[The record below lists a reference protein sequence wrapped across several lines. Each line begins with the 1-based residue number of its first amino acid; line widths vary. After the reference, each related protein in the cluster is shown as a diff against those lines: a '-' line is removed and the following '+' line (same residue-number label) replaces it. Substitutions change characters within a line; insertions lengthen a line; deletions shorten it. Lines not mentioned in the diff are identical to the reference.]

1 MTLPDRFR
9 RSNTI
14 PDKYYKKLRAPT
26 VTPPLF
32 SRLRIQIPLAF
43 VSLSA
48 IVAILISVDHL
59 RDTTE
64 RIVSENRDM
73 LNIMM
78 LQLDGIIAN
87 DVFEESMLQGESR
100 IPTTALHTN
109 ITRLLLVDEGHRV
122 LQANSSEWLGKP
134 AAEVSDYRPDEAL
147 RVRKALKGNIFG
159 NDTDTR
165 LYGYYTLPLG
175 MQAGKPQQRWGTLY
189 VEYDLSKPLTTAR
202 KHATDK
208 ALRFLGLSL
217 AAAVL
222 LGVLIDLLVSRRT
235 ERLVSIASRIASG
248 EMSARSGLLK
258 PDEIGLLGQ
267 AIDRMADDLAE
278 DREALRRER
287 KFSED
292 VIQSITVALFIID
305 KEHRVIIWNRACEIL
320 TGIKA
325 IDIVGTTE
333 AWRGFYPSARPCLA
347 NLVLDGQ
354 GEQAS
359 KNYQVAEPAAFNPYS
374 YHAESWFHN
383 LNGQDRYLMF
393 DATPIY
399 GNDGKLIAVIQ
410 NLQDIT
416 SIKKAEDHLRLTGQ
430 VIESTREAIVITNA
444 ENRIV
449 STNRAFTDVTGYTQE
464 DVLDKD
470 PSMLASGRHDKAFF
484 RNMWESLHVRDSW
497 QGELWNR
504 RKNGEIFPLWTNIS
518 TIRDNHGILTHFV
531 AIFADISEHKA
542 TLKHIE
548 FLAHHDTL
556 TKLPNRLLLLDRLQQ
571 AVNLAEREKH
581 RVALMFLDLDRFKQV
596 NDSLGHQ
603 VGDDLLIAV
612 VERLKSCVRE
622 TDTISRQ
629 GGDEFVIVLPDIL
642 DSIAATVIA
651 EKILETLREPFVID
665 GHQLSTS
672 FSIGISLYPDDGHE
686 IATLMQNADT
696 AMYHAKE
703 SGRNN
708 CHFYDESM
716 NANAAE
722 RLKLQNK
729 LRQAMDHGEFMLHF
743 QPLISLK
750 DHAIVGC
757 EALLRWNNAEDGWI
771 PPAKFI
777 PLAEETGFILNI
789 DAWVLREAC
798 RQAQEWVNAGL
809 PALTVAV
816 NISAL
821 QFKRGRILDSVN
833 EALSLSG
840 LAPTSLEIELTES
853 VLIQDTQHTRKQLNQ
868 LNHIGVRLSIDDYGT
883 GYSNLSYLKQL
894 DVDKLKIDQSFV
906 KDMLVDELDA
916 IIVRSTVEL
925 AHNLGLEVLAEGV
938 EDQDILTLLQNL
950 GCDQAQGYHIGKP
963 MPPKEFE
970 KLLRTKMKS

>member
-1 MTLPDRFR
+1 
-9 RSNTI
+9 
-14 PDKYYKKLRAPT
+14 

-64 RIVSENRDM
+64 RIVSENRDL

-78 LQLDGIIAN
+78 LQLDGMIAN

-109 ITRLLLVDEGHRV
+109 IRQLLLVDEDHRV
-122 LQANSSEWLGKP
+122 LQASNSDWLGKT
-134 AAEVSDYRPDEAL
+134 AAQVSGYQPGRAL
-147 RVRKALKGNIFG
+147 QVKDTKRSVILGNAAK
-159 NDTDTR
+159 TR

-175 MQAGKPQQRWGTLY
+175 LQSGTPPRQRWGTLY
-189 VEYDLSKPLTTAR
+189 VEYDLSRPLNLAR

-217 AAAVL
+217 AAAIL
-222 LGVLIDLLVSRRT
+222 LGVLIDVLVSRRT

-248 EMSARSGLLK
+248 EMSARSGLVK

-267 AIDRMADDLAE
+267 AIDRMADDLAA

-292 VIQSITVALFIID
+292 VIQSITIPLFILD
-305 KEHRVIIWNRACEIL
+305 KDHRVIIWNRACEML

-333 AWRGFYPSARPCLA
+333 AWRGFYPDARPCLA
-347 NLVLDGQ
+347 NLVLDGL
-354 GEQAS
+354 GEEAA
-359 KNYQVAEPAAFNPYS
+359 KYYEIVEPSAFSSYS
-374 YHAESWFHN
+374 FHAESWFPK

-399 GNDGKLIAVIQ
+399 GNDGKLMAVIES
-410 NLQDIT
+410 LQDIT

-430 VIESTREAIVITNA
+430 VIESTREAIVITDA

-449 STNRAFTDVTGYTQE
+449 SVNRAFTDVTGYTQE
-464 DVLDKD
+464 DVLGRN
-470 PSMLASGRHDKAFF
+470 PSMLASGRHDKGFF
-484 RNMWESLHVRDSW
+484 RNMWESLNVRDSW

-518 TIRDNHGILTHFV
+518 SIRDNNGQLTHFV

-629 GGDEFVIVLPDIL
+629 GGDEFVIVLPDIH
-642 DSIAATVIA
+642 DSIAVTVIA

-672 FSIGISLYPDDGHE
+672 FSIGISLYPDDGRE
-686 IATLMQNADT
+686 IAILMQNADT

-729 LRQAMDHGEFMLHF
+729 LRQAMEQGEFLLHF

-750 DHAIVGC
+750 DHAIIGC
-757 EALLRWNNAEDGWI
+757 EALLRWKNAEDGWI

-789 DAWVLREAC
+789 DAWVLLEAC
-798 RQAQEWVNAGL
+798 RQAQAWVDAGL
-809 PALTVAV
+809 PPLTVAV

-821 QFKRGRILDSVN
+821 QFKRGRILDSVTH
-833 EALSLSG
+833 ALTQSG
-840 LAPTSLEIELTES
+840 LAPSSLEIELTES
-853 VLIQDTQHTRKQLNQ
+853 VLIQDTQHTRQQLNQ
-868 LNHIGVRLSIDDYGT
+868 LNRIGVRLSIDDYGT

-938 EDQDILTLLQNL
+938 EDQDILVLLQNL

-970 KLLRTKMKS
+970 KLLRKKMKP

>member
-1 MTLPDRFR
+1 
-9 RSNTI
+9 
-14 PDKYYKKLRAPT
+14 
-26 VTPPLF
+26 VTPPFF
-32 SRLRIQIPLAF
+32 SRLRVQIPLAF

-48 IVAILISVDHL
+48 IVAILISVDHQ
-59 RDTTE
+59 RDTAE
-64 RIVSENRDM
+64 RIVSENRD
-73 LNIMM
+73 LLHIMM
-78 LQLDGIIAN
+78 LQLDGMIAN
-87 DVFEESMLQGESR
+87 DTFEESMLQGESR

-109 ITRLLLVDEGHRV
+109 MRRLLLVDEQNHV
-122 LQANSSEWLGKP
+122 LQASDSDWLGKT
-134 AAEVSDYRPDEAL
+134 ASEISAFRPDFAL
-147 RVRKALKGNIFG
+147 LAQKRQRGEILS
-159 NDTDTR
+159 NDNETL
-165 LYGYYTLPLG
+165 LYGYYPLPLG
-175 MQAGKPQQRWGTLY
+175 VQLSGTNSRQRWGTLF
-189 VEYDLSKPLTTAR
+189 VEYDLGEPLAQAR
-202 KHATDK
+202 RHAMNK
-208 ALRFLGLSL
+208 AFRFLGLSL
-217 AAAVL
+217 AAAIL
-222 LGVLIDLLVSRRT
+222 LGMLIDALVSRRT

-248 EMSARSGLLK
+248 EMSARSGLVK
-258 PDEIGLLGQ
+258 PDEIGLLGR
-267 AIDRMADDLAE
+267 AIDRMADDLAA
-278 DREALRRER
+278 DREALGRER

-292 VIQSITVALFIID
+292 VIQSVTIPLFILD
-305 KEHRVIIWNRACEIL
+305 KDHRVIIWNRACEML

-333 AWRGFYPSARPCLA
+333 AWRAFYSRPRPCLA
-347 NLVLDGQ
+347 DLVLDGKSDHA
-354 GEQAS
+354 GEY
-359 KNYQVAEPAAFNPYS
+359 YQVVGSSVFNAHS
-374 YHAESWFHN
+374 FHAENWFSG

-399 GNDGKLIAVIQ
+399 GNDGKLIAVIE

-430 VIESTREAIVITNA
+430 VIESTREAIVITDA

-449 STNRAFTDVTGYTQE
+449 SINRAFTDVTGYARE
-464 DVLDKD
+464 DVLGRD

-484 RNMWESLHVRDSW
+484 HNMWESLHVRDSW

-504 RKNGEIFPLWTNIS
+504 RKNGEVFPLWTNIS
-518 TIRDNHGILTHFV
+518 SIRDNNGNLTHFV

-571 AVNLAEREKH
+571 AINLAEREKH

-596 NDSLGHQ
+596 NDSLGHH
-603 VGDDLLIAV
+603 VGDDLLVAV

-642 DSIAATVIA
+642 DSNAATIIA

-672 FSIGISLYPDDGHE
+672 FSIGISLYPDDGRE

-708 CHFYDESM
+708 CHYYDESM

-729 LRQAMDHGEFMLHF
+729 LRQAMEHGEFLLHF

-750 DHAIVGC
+750 DHTIIGC
-757 EALLRWNNAEDGWI
+757 EALLRWKSAEDGWV

-798 RQAQEWVNAGL
+798 RQAQEWVNIGL
-809 PALTVAV
+809 PQLTVAV

-833 EALSLSG
+833 EALAASG
-840 LAPTSLEIELTES
+840 LAPHHLEIELTES

-868 LNHIGVRLSIDDYGT
+868 LNSLGVRLSIDDYGT

-925 AHNLGLEVLAEGV
+925 AHNLGLQVLAEGV
-938 EDQDILTLLQNL
+938 EDQAILTLLQNL

-970 KLLRTKMKS
+970 KLLRSKL

>member
-1 MTLPDRFR
+1 
-9 RSNTI
+9 
-14 PDKYYKKLRAPT
+14 
-26 VTPPLF
+26 VTPPFF

-43 VSLSA
+43 ISLSMV
-48 IVAILISVDHL
+48 VALLISIDQA
-59 RDTTE
+59 RDTSE
-64 RIVSENRDM
+64 RIVSENRTM
-73 LNIMM
+73 LHIMM
-78 LQLDGIIAN
+78 LQLDGMITS
-87 DVFEESMLQGESR
+87 DSFSESMLQGESR
-100 IPTTALHTN
+100 IPVAALHKN
-109 ITRLLLVDEGHRV
+109 VRRLLLADEEHVV
-122 LQANSSEWLGKP
+122 LQAPNPEWIGHPAEQVSEF
-134 AAEVSDYRPDEAL
+134 RPEIAS
-147 RVRKALKGNIFG
+147 RVRKTRQGEILGNRG
-159 NDTDTR
+159 ESE
-165 LYGYYTLPLG
+165 LYGYYSLPLG
-175 MQAGKPQQRWGTLY
+175 TQSGLTQQKRWGTLY
-189 VEYDLSKPLTTAR
+189 VEYDLVTPLSEAR
-202 KHATDK
+202 QNAAFK

-217 AAAVL
+217 AAAFM
-222 LGVLIDLLVSRRT
+222 LGLLIDILVTRRT
-235 ERLVSIASRIASG
+235 ERLVNIASRIASG
-248 EMSARSGLLK
+248 EMSARSGLVK

-267 AIDRMADDLAE
+267 AIDRMADDLAT

-292 VIQSITVALFIID
+292 VIQSVTIPLFILD
-305 KEHRVIIWNRACEIL
+305 KEHRVITWNRACEQL

-325 IDIVGTTE
+325 MDIVGTKE
-333 AWRGFYPSARPCLA
+333 AWRGFHGDAHPCLA
-347 NLVLDGQ
+347 DLLLDDKGAEARQ
-354 GEQAS
+354 Y
-359 KNYQVAEPAAFNPYS
+359 YQMVEHSLFNVNS
-374 YHAESWFHN
+374 IHAEGWLHN
-383 LNGQDRYLMF
+383 LNGLDRYLMF

-399 GNDGKLIAVIQ
+399 GNDGKLIAVIET
-410 NLQDIT
+410 LQDIT

-430 VIESTREAIVITNA
+430 VIESTREAIVITDA

-449 STNRAFTDVTGYTQE
+449 SVNRAFSDVTGFAQE
-464 DVLDKD
+464 EVIGQD
-470 PSMLASGRHDKAFF
+470 PSMLASGRHDVAFF
-484 RNMWESLHVRDSW
+484 HNMWESLHVRDAW

-518 TIRDNHGILTHFV
+518 TIRDNQGKLTHYV

-596 NDSLGHQ
+596 NDSLGHH
-603 VGDDLLIAV
+603 VGDHLLIGV
-612 VERLKSCVRE
+612 VERLKACVRE

-629 GGDEFVIVLPDIL
+629 GGDEFVIVLPDIA
-642 DSIAATVIA
+642 DSNAVLAIA
-651 EKILETLREPFVID
+651 EKILDTLREPFVID

-672 FSIGISLYPDDGHE
+672 FSIGVSIYPEDGRE

-729 LRQAMDHGEFMLHF
+729 LRLAMENGEFELHF

-750 DHAIVGC
+750 DHAIIGC
-757 EALLRWNNAEDGWI
+757 EALLRWKSPEDGWV

-798 RQAQEWVNAGL
+798 RQARAWQDAGL
-809 PALTVAV
+809 PPLTIAV

-833 EALSLSG
+833 DALARSG
-840 LAPTSLEIELTES
+840 LDPTHLEIELTES
-853 VLIQDTQHTRKQLNQ
+853 VLIQDTQHTRQQLNQ
-868 LNHIGVRLSIDDYGT
+868 LNAIGVRLSIDDYGT

-894 DVDKLKIDQSFV
+894 EVDKLKIDQSFV

-938 EDQDILTLLQNL
+938 EDEHILTLLQQL

-963 MPPKEFE
+963 MPPRAFE
-970 KLLRTKMKS
+970 KLLRTPRTKSLQESR

>member
-1 MTLPDRFR
+1 
-9 RSNTI
+9 
-14 PDKYYKKLRAPT
+14 
-26 VTPPLF
+26 VTPPFF

-48 IVAILISVDHL
+48 IVAILISVDHQ
-59 RDTTE
+59 RDTAE
-64 RIVSENRDM
+64 RIVSENRD
-73 LNIMM
+73 LLQIMM
-78 LQLDGIIAN
+78 LQLDGMIAN
-87 DVFEESMLQGESR
+87 DTFEESMLQGESR

-109 ITRLLLVDEGHRV
+109 MRRLLLVDEQNRV
-122 LQANSSEWLGKP
+122 LQASDSGWLGKP
-134 AAEVSDYRPDEAL
+134 ASEVSAYRSDLAL
-147 RVRKALKGNIFG
+147 LAQKRQRGEILS
-159 NDTDTR
+159 NDNETL
-165 LYGYYTLPLG
+165 LYGYYPLPLG
-175 MQAGKPQQRWGTLY
+175 VQLSGTDSRQRWGILF
-189 VEYDLSKPLTTAR
+189 VEYDLGEPLAQAR
-202 KHATDK
+202 RHAMNK
-208 ALRFLGLSL
+208 AFRFLGLSL
-217 AAAVL
+217 AAAIL
-222 LGVLIDLLVSRRT
+222 LGMLIDALVSRRT

-248 EMSARSGLLK
+248 EMSARSRLVK

-267 AIDRMADDLAE
+267 AIDRMADDLAA
-278 DREALRRER
+278 DRKALGRER

-292 VIQSITVALFIID
+292 IIQSVTIPLFILD
-305 KEHRVIIWNRACEIL
+305 KDHRVIIWNRACEML

-333 AWRGFYPSARPCLA
+333 AWRAFYSRPRPCLA
-347 NLVLDGQ
+347 DLVLDGKSDQ
-354 GEQAS
+354 AGEQ
-359 KNYQVAEPAAFNPYS
+359 YQVVGSSAFNAYS
-374 YHAESWFHN
+374 FHAESWFPM

-399 GNDGKLIAVIQ
+399 GNDGKLIAVIE

-430 VIESTREAIVITNA
+430 VIESTREAIVITDA

-449 STNRAFTDVTGYTQE
+449 SINRAFTDVTGYTRE
-464 DVLDKD
+464 DVLGRD
-470 PSMLASGRHDKAFF
+470 PSVLASGRHDKAFF
-484 RNMWESLHVRDSW
+484 HNMWESLHVRDSW

-518 TIRDNHGILTHFV
+518 SIRDNNGNLTHFV

-571 AVNLAEREKH
+571 AINLAEREKH

-596 NDSLGHQ
+596 NDSLGHH
-603 VGDDLLIAV
+603 VGDDLLVAV
-612 VERLKSCVRE
+612 VDRLKSCVRE

-629 GGDEFVIVLPDIL
+629 GGDEFVIVLPDIF
-642 DSIAATVIA
+642 DSNAATIIA

-672 FSIGISLYPDDGHE
+672 FSIGISLYPDDGRE

-729 LRQAMDHGEFMLHF
+729 LRQAMEHGEFILHF
-743 QPLISLK
+743 QPLISLR
-750 DHAIVGC
+750 DNTIVGC
-757 EALLRWNNAEDGWI
+757 EALLRWKSAEDGWV

-798 RQAQEWVNAGL
+798 RQAQAWVNAGL
-809 PALTVAV
+809 PQLTIAV

-833 EALSLSG
+833 EALAASG
-840 LAPTSLEIELTES
+840 LAPNYLEIELTES

-868 LNHIGVRLSIDDYGT
+868 LNSLGVRLSIDDYGT

-925 AHNLGLEVLAEGV
+925 AHNLGLQVLAEGV

-970 KLLRTKMKS
+970 KLLRSTL

>member
-1 MTLPDRFR
+1 M
-9 RSNTI
+9 
-14 PDKYYKKLRAPT
+14 
-26 VTPPLF
+26 TPPFF

-48 IVAILISVDHL
+48 IVAILISADHQ
-59 RDTTE
+59 RDTAE

-73 LNIMM
+73 LQIMM
-78 LQLDGIIAN
+78 LQLDGMIAN
-87 DVFEESMLQGESR
+87 DTFEESMLQGESR

-109 ITRLLLVDEGHRV
+109 IRRLLLVDEQNQV
-122 LQANSSEWLGKP
+122 LQASDSGWLGK
-134 AAEVSDYRPDEAL
+134 AASAVSPYRPELAL
-147 RVRKALKGNIFG
+147 LAHKNQRGEILG
-159 NDTDTR
+159 NDEETL
-165 LYGYYTLPLG
+165 LYGYYPLPLG
-175 MQAGKPQQRWGTLY
+175 MQSSGASPRQRWGTLF
-189 VEYDLSKPLTTAR
+189 VEYDLGEPLAHAR
-202 KHATDK
+202 RHAMEK
-208 ALRFLGLSL
+208 AFRFLGLSL
-217 AAAVL
+217 AAAIL
-222 LGVLIDLLVSRRT
+222 LGMLIDALVSRRT

-248 EMSARSGLLK
+248 EMSARSGLVK

-267 AIDRMADDLAE
+267 AIDRMADDLAT
-278 DREALRRER
+278 DREALGRER

-292 VIQSITVALFIID
+292 VIQSVTIPLFILD
-305 KEHRVIIWNRACEIL
+305 KDHRVIIWNRACEML

-325 IDIVGTTE
+325 IDIVGTTD
-333 AWRGFYPSARPCLA
+333 AWRGFYSRPRPCLA
-347 NLVLDGQ
+347 DLVLDGKSDQ
-354 GEQAS
+354 AGEYYQIVGAS
-359 KNYQVAEPAAFNPYS
+359 VFNAYS
-374 YHAESWFHN
+374 FHAESWFPK

-399 GNDGKLIAVIQ
+399 GNDGKLIAVIE

-430 VIESTREAIVITNA
+430 VIESTREAIVITDA
-444 ENRIV
+444 ENHIV
-449 STNRAFTDVTGYTQE
+449 SVNRAFTDVTGYSRE
-464 DVLDKD
+464 DVLDRD
-470 PSMLASGRHDKAFF
+470 PAMLASGRHDKAFF
-484 RNMWESLHVRDSW
+484 RNMWESLNVRDSW

-518 TIRDNHGILTHFV
+518 SIRDNDGNLTHFV

-571 AVNLAEREKH
+571 AINLAEREKH

-596 NDSLGHQ
+596 NDSLGHH
-603 VGDDLLIAV
+603 VGDDLLVAV
-612 VERLKSCVRE
+612 VDRLKSCVRE

-629 GGDEFVIVLPDIL
+629 GGDEFVIVLPDIF
-642 DSIAATVIA
+642 DSNAATIIA

-672 FSIGISLYPDDGHE
+672 FSIGISLYPDDGRE

-729 LRQAMDHGEFMLHF
+729 LRQAMEHGEFVLHY
-743 QPLISLK
+743 QPLISLQ
-750 DHAIVGC
+750 DHAIIGC
-757 EALLRWNNAEDGWI
+757 EALLRWKSAEDGWV

-809 PALTVAV
+809 PQLTVAV

-833 EALSLSG
+833 EALAASG
-840 LAPTSLEIELTES
+840 LDPTHLEIELTES

-868 LNHIGVRLSIDDYGT
+868 LNSLGVRLSIDDYGT

-925 AHNLGLEVLAEGV
+925 AHNLGLQVLAEGV
-938 EDQDILTLLQNL
+938 EDQDILTLLQDL

-963 MPPKEFE
+963 MPPREFE
-970 KLLRTKMKS
+970 KLLRSKM